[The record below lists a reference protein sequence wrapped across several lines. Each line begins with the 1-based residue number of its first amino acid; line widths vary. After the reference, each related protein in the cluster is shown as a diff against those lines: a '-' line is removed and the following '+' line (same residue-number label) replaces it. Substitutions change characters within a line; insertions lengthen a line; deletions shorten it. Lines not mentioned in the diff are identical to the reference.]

1 MVETGLIAVLTF
13 IVGFAAGRWQAN
25 KTKNDE
31 ELADPTVHV
40 LERKIYWLSNI
51 NLAYNKIKQIF
62 DDNPDKFE
70 CLCLKC
76 QNECYNH
83 NKFYC
88 RYRSIGNKY
97 IIKMTLGIEDTPFFM
112 IEENK

>member
-25 KTKNDE
+25 KAKNDE

-70 CLCLKC
+70 CLRLEC

-97 IIKMTLGIEDTPFFM
+97 IIKMTLGVEDTPSFM
-112 IEENK
+112 IVENK

>member
-1 MVETGLIAVLTF
+1 MDIMVLYSVLTF
-13 IVGFAAGRWQAN
+13 FIGYVIGIWHTNRY
-25 KTKNDE
+25 KNAK

-40 LERKIYWLSNI
+40 IERRIYWVSNVHH
-51 NLAYNKIKQIF
+51 AYNALKQIF

-70 CLCLKC
+70 CLKLTY
-76 QNECYNH
+76 QDECYNH

-88 RYRSIGNKY
+88 RYRSINNKY
-97 IIKMTLGIEDTPFFM
+97 IIKLTLGFEDTPIFT